1 MSDISFINETNEDI
15 KELEVLEKLINYALD
30 YEKINNA
37 VFSITFINDDKM
49 HELNKT
55 YRNIDRTT
63 DVLSFAF
70 EDSID
75 EFDSNIPIRML
86 GDIYIS
92 IDKAHEQAISYGHS
106 YLRELSFLMIH
117 GFLHLLGY
125 DHMESDDEKVMFGR
139 QEAILNGYGIE
150 R

>member
-1 MSDISFINETNEDI
+1 MNDISFINETNEDL
-15 KELEVLEKLINYALD
+15 KEVETLEKLINYAVN
-30 YEKINNA
+30 YENVDNA
-37 VFSITFINDDKM
+37 IFSITFIDDEKM
-49 HELNKT
+49 HEMNKK
-55 YRNIDRTT
+55 YRDIDRST

-70 EDSID
+70 EDNDDMPGS
-75 EFDSNIPIRML
+75 EVRML

-92 IDKAHEQAISYGHS
+92 LDKAHEQAESYGHS

-125 DHMESDDEKVMFGR
+125 DHMESDDEKIMFAR
-139 QEAILNGYGIE
+139 QEAILDEYGIK

>member
-1 MSDISFINETNEDI
+1 MNDISFTNETNEDI

-30 YEKINNA
+30 YEKVNNA

-75 EFDSNIPIRML
+75 GFSSNIPIRML

-92 IDKAHEQAISYGHS
+92 IDKAHEQALSYGHS

-125 DHMESDDEKVMFGR
+125 DHMESDDEKVMFER
-139 QEAILNGYGIE
+139 QEEILNGYGIE

>member
-1 MSDISFINETNEDI
+1 MNDVSFINETNEKLNEI
-15 KELEVLEKLINYALD
+15 ETLEKLIDYAIS

-37 VFSITFINDDKM
+37 VFSITFIDNEKM
-49 HELNKT
+49 HQMNKQ
-55 YRNIDRTT
+55 YRNIDRPT

-70 EDSID
+70 EDNEEIID
-75 EFDSNIPIRML
+75 NNQTRML

-92 IDKAHEQAISYGHS
+92 LDKAHEQAEEYGHT

-125 DHMESDDEKVMFGR
+125 DHMNVEDETEMFAR
-139 QEAILNGYGIE
+139 QEAILDGFGIK

>member
-70 EDSID
+70 EDNID
-75 EFDSNIPIRML
+75 EFNSNIPIRML

>member
-1 MSDISFINETNEDI
+1 MNDVSFINHTNQEI
-15 KELEVLEKLINYALD
+15 KEIEVLEKLINYAISC
-30 YEKINNA
+30 EKINN
-37 VFSITFINDDKM
+37 VIFSIVFVEDEEM
-49 HELNKT
+49 QSMNKQ
-55 YRNIDRTT
+55 YRNIDKTT

-70 EDSID
+70 EDN
-75 EFDSNIPIRML
+75 NIVNSPIRVL

-92 IDKAHEQAISYGHS
+92 LDKAHEQAQSYGHA

-125 DHMESDDEKVMFGR
+125 DHMEEADEKKMFAR
-139 QEAILNGYGIE
+139 QEEILDEFGIK

>member
-1 MSDISFINETNEDI
+1 MNDVSFINKTNEKLNEI
-15 KELEVLEKLINYALD
+15 ETLEKLIDYAIS

-37 VFSITFINDDKM
+37 VFSITFIDNEKM
-49 HELNKT
+49 HQMNKQ
-55 YRNIDRTT
+55 YRNIDRPT

-70 EDSID
+70 EDNEEIID
-75 EFDSNIPIRML
+75 NNQTRML

-92 IDKAHEQAISYGHS
+92 LDKAHEQAEEYGHT

-125 DHMESDDEKVMFGR
+125 DHMNVEDETEMFAR
-139 QEAILNGYGIE
+139 QEAILDGFGIK

>member
-1 MSDISFINETNEDI
+1 MNDVSFINNTNSEI
-15 KELEVLEKLINYALD
+15 KELDTLKDLIDYAIS
-30 YEKINNA
+30 YEKVNNV
-37 VFSITFINDDKM
+37 VFSIIFINDDEM
-49 HELNKT
+49 HRMNKQ

-70 EDSID
+70 EDNMEII
-75 EFDSNIPIRML
+75 NNTVRML
-86 GDIYIS
+86 GEIYIS
-92 IDKAHEQAISYGHS
+92 VDKAKEQAVTYEHA

-125 DHMESDDEKVMFGR
+125 DHMEKDDEKEMFNR
-139 QEAILNGYGIE
+139 QEVILNEFGIK

>member
-1 MSDISFINETNEDI
+1 MNDISFINETNEDL
-15 KELEVLEKLINYALD
+15 KEIETLEKLIDYAIA
-30 YEKINNA
+30 YERVNNA
-37 VFSITFINDDKM
+37 IFSITFIDDEKM
-49 HELNKT
+49 HEMNKR
-55 YRNIDRTT
+55 YRGIDRST

-70 EDSID
+70 EDNDDMPSS
-75 EFDSNIPIRML
+75 EVRML

-92 IDKAHEQAISYGHS
+92 IDKAHEQAEFYGHS

-125 DHMESDDEKVMFGR
+125 DHMEHVDELEMFAR
-139 QEAILNGYGIE
+139 QEAILDGFGIK